1 MMCTH
6 VCTGRCTTCAQKGIC
21 LPRNRSFPPHL
32 EIRRLGFYW
41 RRRLSRSLSGP
52 GHTQSSDLDGT
63 NASPGKSFS
72 CFSLR
77 THVLRDA
84 KILARRLTEMSD
96 LVFDADAEM
105 TMSIAPETQVQI
117 LESLA
122 RFEIEAFER
131 LRAHAG
137 PRSPRSARI
146 KWSSLNVN
154 AGSAAGL
161 SGRCFRVLVD
171 DTPERDAA

>member
-1 MMCTH
+1 M
-6 VCTGRCTTCAQKGIC
+6 
-21 LPRNRSFPPHL
+21 PRNRSFPPHL

-52 GHTQSSDLDGT
+52 NADPALSPGHV
-63 NASPGKSFS
+63 ASPGPRKMFL

-77 THVLRDA
+77 THVMRDA

-154 AGSAAGL
+154 AGSVSGL
-161 SGRCFRVLVD
+161 SGRCFRGLVD
-171 DTPERDAA
+171 GIPERCAA